1 MYPKKRK
8 RVHKTKEIMSK
19 QKLIY
24 ISGKMG
30 EKVLSEA
37 TVKKF
42 EVAQEKLVNE
52 GWAVI
57 NPASPVF
64 QRDAQKHV
72 KIESKKWQKLDYG
85 EFDWYAWLLLWDM
98 HSLALCDA
106 IYLLKDWQDSPGATA
121 EYYYAKA
128 CKKEIIF
135 EK

>member
-1 MYPKKRK
+1 
-8 RVHKTKEIMSK
+8 MSK

-30 EKVLSEA
+30 DRVLSEA

-42 EVAQEKLVNE
+42 QVAQEKLVNE
-52 GWAVI
+52 GFAVI
-57 NPASPVF
+57 NPASTVF

-72 KIESKKWQKLDYG
+72 KIEEKKWQNLKHG
-85 EFDWYAWLLLWDM
+85 EFDWYAWMLMWDM
-98 HSLALCDA
+98 HCLALCDA
-106 IYLLKDWQDSPGATA
+106 IYMLSDWQDSPGATA

-128 CKKEIIF
+128 CGKEIIF

>member
-1 MYPKKRK
+1 
-8 RVHKTKEIMSK
+8 MSK

-30 EKVLSEA
+30 EKVLSKA

-42 EVAQEKLVNE
+42 EVAQNNLVND

-57 NPASPVF
+57 NPASQVF

-72 KIESKKWQKLDYG
+72 KIEEKKWQDLDFG
-85 EFDWYAWLLLWDM
+85 AFDWYAWLLLLDM
-98 HSLALCDA
+98 HNLALCDA
-106 IYLLKDWQDSPGATA
+106 IYMLMDWRDSPGATA

-128 CKKEIIF
+128 CGKEIIM
-135 EK
+135 EEEQ

>member
-1 MYPKKRK
+1 
-8 RVHKTKEIMSK
+8 MSR

-30 EKVLSEA
+30 EKVLSKA
-37 TVKKF
+37 TIKKF
-42 EVAQEKLVNE
+42 DVAQDKLVNE

-57 NPASPVF
+57 NPASHVF

-72 KIESKKWQKLDYG
+72 KIEEKKWQDLEFG

-106 IYLLKDWQDSPGATA
+106 IYLLKDWKDSPGATA

-128 CKKEIIF
+128 CGKKIYF

>member
-1 MYPKKRK
+1 
-8 RVHKTKEIMSK
+8 MSK

-42 EVAQEKLVNE
+42 ELAQYKLTGE
-52 GWAVI
+52 GLAVI

-72 KIESKKWQKLDYG
+72 KIEEKKWQQLKHG

-106 IYLLKDWQDSPGATA
+106 IYMMKDWTKSPGATA

-128 CKKEIIF
+128 CGKEIIF

>member
-1 MYPKKRK
+1 
-8 RVHKTKEIMSK
+8 MSK
-19 QKLIY
+19 RKLIY

-64 QRDAQKHV
+64 QRSAQKHV
-72 KIESKKWQKLDYG
+72 EIEEKKWQNLKHG
-85 EFDWYAWLLLWDM
+85 EFDLYAWLLLWDM

-106 IYLLKDWQDSPGATA
+106 IYMLSDWKDSPGATA

-128 CKKEIIF
+128 CGKEIIF

>member
-1 MYPKKRK
+1 
-8 RVHKTKEIMSK
+8 MSK

-42 EVAQEKLVNE
+42 EVAQNKLVSE
-52 GWAVI
+52 GLAVI
-57 NPASPVF
+57 NPASQVF

-72 KIESKKWQKLDYG
+72 KIEEKKWQHLDFG
-85 EFDWYAWLLLWDM
+85 EFDWYSWLLLWDM

-106 IYLLKDWQDSPGATA
+106 IYMLKDWQDSPGATA

-128 CKKEIIF
+128 CGKEIIF
-135 EK
+135 EKTN

>member
-1 MYPKKRK
+1 
-8 RVHKTKEIMSK
+8 MSK

-42 EVAQEKLVNE
+42 EMAQDKLVSE

-64 QRDAQKHV
+64 QRGKGGGVREAAAAAGD
-72 KIESKKWQKLDYG
+72 
-85 EFDWYAWLLLWDM
+85 
-98 HSLALCDA
+98 
-106 IYLLKDWQDSPGATA
+106 
-121 EYYYAKA
+121 
-128 CKKEIIF
+128 
-135 EK
+135 

>member
-1 MYPKKRK
+1 
-8 RVHKTKEIMSK
+8 MSK
-19 QKLIY
+19 KKLIY

-30 EKVLSEA
+30 ERVLSVA

-42 EVAQEKLVNE
+42 EVAQNKLLYD

-57 NPASPVF
+57 NPGSLSF
-64 QRDAQKHV
+64 QRCAQKHV
-72 KIESKKWQKLDYG
+72 KIEEKKWQKLDNG

-106 IYLLKDWQDSPGATA
+106 IYMLSDWQDSPGATA

-128 CKKEIIF
+128 CGKEIIF
-135 EK
+135 ENNT

>member
-1 MYPKKRK
+1 
-8 RVHKTKEIMSK
+8 MSK

-30 EKVLSEA
+30 ERVLSEA

-42 EVAQEKLVNE
+42 AVAQNKLVAE

-57 NPASPVF
+57 NPGSTVF
-64 QRDAQKHV
+64 QRDAKKHV
-72 KIESKKWQKLDYG
+72 EIESKKWQQLEHG

-106 IYLLKDWQDSPGATA
+106 IYLLKDWTQSPGATA

-128 CKKEIIF
+128 CKKEIVF
-135 EK
+135 EAAGETGG

>member
-1 MYPKKRK
+1 
-8 RVHKTKEIMSK
+8 MSK

-30 EKVLSEA
+30 ENVLSEA

-42 EVAQEKLVNE
+42 AVAQNKLVND

-57 NPASPVF
+57 NPANTVF
-64 QRDAQKHV
+64 QRSAQKHV
-72 KIESKKWQKLDYG
+72 EIEKKKWQNLDHG

-106 IYLLKDWQDSPGATA
+106 IYLLKDWTQSPGANA

-128 CKKEIIF
+128 CGKEIIF

>member
-1 MYPKKRK
+1 M
-8 RVHKTKEIMSK
+8 EEK

-42 EVAQEKLVNE
+42 AVAQNKLVAE

-57 NPASPVF
+57 NPASPIF
-64 QRDAQKHV
+64 QREAQNHV
-72 KIESKKWQKLDYG
+72 KIEGKKWQDLDFG
-85 EFDWYAWLLLWDM
+85 AFDLYAWLLLWDM

-106 IYLLKDWQDSPGATA
+106 IYLLSDWRDSPGATA

-128 CKKEIIF
+128 CKKEVIF
-135 EK
+135 EEE

>member
-1 MYPKKRK
+1 
-8 RVHKTKEIMSK
+8 MSK
-19 QKLIY
+19 QKLVY

-30 EKVLSEA
+30 EKVLSDA

-42 EVAQEKLVNE
+42 EVAQNKLVSE

-57 NPASPVF
+57 NPASQVF

-72 KIESKKWQKLDYG
+72 KIEEKKWQHLDFG
-85 EFDWYAWLLLWDM
+85 EFDWYSWLLLWDM

-106 IYLLKDWQDSPGATA
+106 IYMLKDWQDSPGATA

-128 CKKEIIF
+128 CGKEIIL
-135 EK
+135 EDKESNEL

>member
-1 MYPKKRK
+1 
-8 RVHKTKEIMSK
+8 MSK
-19 QKLIY
+19 KKLIY

-30 EKVLSEA
+30 EKVLSEE
-37 TVKKF
+37 TVRKF
-42 EVAQEKLVNE
+42 EVAQEKLLNE

-57 NPASPVF
+57 NPASHIF
-64 QRDAQKHV
+64 QRDAQKNV
-72 KIESKKWQKLDYG
+72 KIEEKKWQRLDHG
-85 EFDWYAWLLLWDM
+85 EFDWYAWLLMWDM

-106 IYLLKDWQDSPGATA
+106 IYLLKDWQDSPGATS

>member
-1 MYPKKRK
+1 MK
-8 RVHKTKEIMSK
+8 K

-30 EKVLSEA
+30 EKRLSKA
-37 TVKKF
+37 TVRKF
-42 EVAQEKLVNE
+42 EVAQEKLLNE
-52 GWAVI
+52 GWVVI

-64 QRDAQKHV
+64 QRSAQKHV
-72 KIESKKWQKLDYG
+72 EIEEKKWQDLKFG

-106 IYLLKDWQDSPGATA
+106 IYMLKDWQESPGATA

>member
-1 MYPKKRK
+1 MK
-8 RVHKTKEIMSK
+8 K
-19 QKLIY
+19 QKIIY

-42 EVAQEKLVNE
+42 EVAQEKLLSE

-57 NPASPVF
+57 NPASDAF
-64 QRDAQKHV
+64 QRDAQMHV
-72 KIESKKWQKLDYG
+72 KIKEKKWQKLDHG

-106 IYLLKDWQDSPGATA
+106 IYMLSDWQDSPGATA

-128 CKKEIIF
+128 CGKEIIF

>member
-1 MYPKKRK
+1 M
-8 RVHKTKEIMSK
+8 EK
-19 QKLIY
+19 QKVIY

-30 EKVLSEA
+30 EKVLSKA
-37 TVKKF
+37 TIKKF
-42 EVAQEKLVNE
+42 EVAQEKLVND

-72 KIESKKWQKLDYG
+72 KIEEKKWQDLEFG

-128 CKKEIIF
+128 CGKEIFF